1 MKKLLALLCVTF
13 FTTTAF
19 ADYRMIVPQK
29 PGGGTDVWA
38 RIVAKELEKKLGE
51 KIIIENIPGI
61 EDIPGMN
68 KFHNEL
74 RKDPK
79 VMVVSNG
86 GNAENYLLRK
96 IDYNYHDY
104 SLVGLQNLTIVVGKR
119 KDQNAEV
126 AEWQTRWS

>member
-1 MKKLLALLCVTF
+1 MKKLFALLALTF

-19 ADYRMIVPQK
+19 ADYRMIVPQQ

-61 EDIPGMN
+61 NDTPGFN

-79 VMVVSNG
+79 VIMVAHG
-86 GNAENYLLRK
+86 GNAESYLTQK
-96 IDYNYHDY
+96 VDYDYHQY
-104 SLVGLQNLTIVVGKR
+104 CYIVIIY
-119 KDQNAEV
+119 DIY
-126 AEWQTRWS
+126 